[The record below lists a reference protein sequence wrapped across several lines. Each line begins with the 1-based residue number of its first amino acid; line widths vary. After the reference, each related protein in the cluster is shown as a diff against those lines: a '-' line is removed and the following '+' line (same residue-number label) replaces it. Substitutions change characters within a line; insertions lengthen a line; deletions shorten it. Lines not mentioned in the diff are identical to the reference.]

1 MKNEDLMYDIDFKNS
16 TKFQIYLSIC
26 KKEKKNLIIS
36 IILLIIKHSPAMVL
50 PIIIGQVINAVIAG
64 GPNALNSILFSS
76 GIILFLFLQNIITQT
91 YFIKYLSKANRSIE
105 KALRYSL
112 IKRMQ
117 ELSIAFHNNFESGKL
132 QSKVLRDVE
141 SIEILN
147 RQMMN
152 NVATGI
158 ITILFSMIATLMH
171 SYFVA
176 TFYLVTIPLSTVLI
190 RIFQGKMAARN
201 KEYRNEIEIMSARV
215 NEMVQMIPIARAHG
229 VEDSEIDYMAKHLDK
244 VKEKGIKLD
253 VLNAFFGA
261 STWVTYQI
269 FQFVCLLVIG
279 IMALHGTIPIGDVVM
294 YQGFFALI
302 IGSVNMIIN
311 VFPEINRGFDSIQS
325 LGEIL
330 ECPDIEN
337 NKGKKKVST
346 VNGLIRFNN
355 VSFNYN
361 TNKQVISNFNFE
373 VKPGECIALVGES
386 GAGKSTLMNL
396 IIGYIRPSEGKILL
410 DGEDMNSLDMRTYR
424 QFLSIVPQNV
434 ILFSGTIR
442 ENILYGFNEDDFD
455 NDTFMKVVA
464 MSRVDEFVKE
474 LPDKYET
481 KIGEHGSRLSGGQ
494 RQRIAI
500 ARALIR
506 NPKVIIFD
514 EATSAL
520 DVQSERAIQD
530 AIAEIIKDRTTFIIA
545 HRLSTVRKAD
555 KIIVLNKGA
564 IAEIGN
570 HDELIIKKGIY
581 FNMNSLVD

>member
-269 FQFVCLLVIG
+269 FQFVCL
-279 IMALHGTIPIGDVVM
+279 
-294 YQGFFALI
+294 
-302 IGSVNMIIN
+302 
-311 VFPEINRGFDSIQS
+311 
-325 LGEIL
+325 
-330 ECPDIEN
+330 
-337 NKGKKKVST
+337 
-346 VNGLIRFNN
+346 
-355 VSFNYN
+355 
-361 TNKQVISNFNFE
+361 
-373 VKPGECIALVGES
+373 
-386 GAGKSTLMNL
+386 
-396 IIGYIRPSEGKILL
+396 
-410 DGEDMNSLDMRTYR
+410 
-424 QFLSIVPQNV
+424 
-434 ILFSGTIR
+434 
-442 ENILYGFNEDDFD
+442 
-455 NDTFMKVVA
+455 
-464 MSRVDEFVKE
+464 
-474 LPDKYET
+474 
-481 KIGEHGSRLSGGQ
+481 
-494 RQRIAI
+494 
-500 ARALIR
+500 
-506 NPKVIIFD
+506 
-514 EATSAL
+514 
-520 DVQSERAIQD
+520 
-530 AIAEIIKDRTTFIIA
+530 
-545 HRLSTVRKAD
+545 
-555 KIIVLNKGA
+555 
-564 IAEIGN
+564 
-570 HDELIIKKGIY
+570 
-581 FNMNSLVD
+581 